1 MGVKGWWILQD
12 EDKLRRPADRKI
24 GLRHQRTVGEEEK
37 KDAKTWGMC
46 RRKWRNCTDKIYG
59 REVDRRLP
67 PTRIIE
73 RNDR

>member
-37 KDAKTWGMC
+37 KGCKVLGDVQKKMEELH
-46 RRKWRNCTDKIYG
+46 R
-59 REVDRRLP
+59 
-67 PTRIIE
+67 
-73 RNDR
+73 